1 MKKIEKKLI
10 IYILLALASL
20 CVALLLV
27 KPAYEE
33 LKQKEIKINNLKSY
47 NNLISSSSSKID
59 SYFNKLEEGQW
70 SKKKIIIEN
79 NFNSTPF
86 YEAMIYVFLRSLAFD
101 NGLII
106 SNINSSALAEIS
118 KSRESYASLVKGP
131 LKKTTFDIT
140 FEGRYASLKSFIR
153 SIENNARIG
162 AIKSISIHPS
172 SSQEAENNLLN
183 FNVSIDFYSY

>member
-10 IYILLALASL
+10 IYILLALVSL
-20 CVALLLV
+20 CVVLLLV

-106 SNINSSALAEIS
+106 SNINSSAPAEIS
-118 KSRESYASLVKGP
+118 KSKESYAGLVKGP